1 MVNEYKPL
9 SIYDVLR
16 AILERLNL
24 GSEADMIRYRQAID
38 EAERSD
44 ILRAKD
50 YNL

>member
-1 MVNEYKPL
+1 MSEYTPL

-16 AILERLNL
+16 AILDRLNL
-24 GSEADMIRYRQAID
+24 GTEADMIRYREAIN